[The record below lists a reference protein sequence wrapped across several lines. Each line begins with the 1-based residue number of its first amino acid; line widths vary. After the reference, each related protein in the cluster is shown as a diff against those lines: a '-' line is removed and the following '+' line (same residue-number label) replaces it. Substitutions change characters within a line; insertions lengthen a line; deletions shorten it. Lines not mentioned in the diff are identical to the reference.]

1 MWFPVPNSESISS
14 MISSLCLA
22 SPKSFF
28 RPPRCV
34 AASAAAAP
42 PAVCSSVT
50 LYDVLGIAAGASGRE
65 IKAAYRRLALECH
78 PDVAAVERRG
88 ASAVEFMRVHAAYE
102 TLSDPEKRADYDR
115 SVVTAVDAGRRWAPF
130 RSQWTSSYSSGLRRR
145 PRTWETDQC
154 W

>member
-1 MWFPVPNSESISS
+1 

-22 SPKSFF
+22 SPKSFL

-65 IKAAYRRLALECH
+65 IKAAYRRLALACH

-88 ASAVEFMRVHAAYE
+88 ASAVEFIRVHAAYE

-115 SVVTAVDAGRRWAPF
+115 SVMTAVEAGRR
-130 RSQWTSSYSSGLRRR
+130 TSSYSYGRRC